1 MFRAFYFYR
10 LRQKFWRHFIFSGTD
25 ILPHYTPVPTYILK
39 MDRPSKR
46 ARLLND
52 DNDSES
58 GEDAGNA
65 NLSIN
70 AEFARRFEHN
80 EKRKELHQRKQPNRE
95 LPYMT

>member
-1 MFRAFYFYR
+1 
-10 LRQKFWRHFIFSGTD
+10 
-25 ILPHYTPVPTYILK
+25 

-52 DNDSES
+52 ENDSDS
-58 GEDAGNA
+58 GDDAGNA

-80 EKRKELHQRKQPNRE
+80 EKRKELHQRKLFSQD
-95 LPYMT
+95 LLYMTKLNCI